1 MIRMMALLQ
10 NFWKIVVP
18 VLQKNF
24 TDLIKQVGIAATWA
38 VGLQSYTVQDIY
50 QNSWMFRLEPV
61 LRNPWA
67 TLQRAAVSIIL
78 ILAVY
83 QSSQTRLG
91 AVEPQSLKGIKAPEF
106 RLSGS
111 DGQSHR
117 LSKTLESGPVIVVWF
132 PKAYTGN
139 VELMLKSIEKSV
151 TALHGKGVKVFAA
164 SCDKTKYLSP
174 FSKELGLSF
183 PILADPT
190 RTTAIQWAAVHDG
203 RDIPERWA
211 YFIGRDGRIAAV
223 VSELEAARAGEIL
236 VQESLKLGW

>member
-1 MIRMMALLQ
+1 MR
-10 NFWKIVVP
+10 N
-18 VLQKNF
+18 
-24 TDLIKQVGIAATWA
+24 
-38 VGLQSYTVQDIY
+38 
-50 QNSWMFRLEPV
+50 RLV
-61 LRNPWA
+61 
-67 TLQRAAVSIIL
+67 TLQRTAVSVIL

-83 QSSQTRLG
+83 VSCQTRLE
-91 AVEPQSLKGIKAPEF
+91 AVEPLSLKGIKAPEF

-139 VELMLKSIEKSV
+139 VELMLKSVDKSV
-151 TALHGKGVKVFAA
+151 SALQAKGVKVFAA

-174 FSKELGLSF
+174 FSKELSLSF

-190 RTTAIQWAAVHDG
+190 RTTAIQWAAVHEG

-211 YFIGRDGRIAAV
+211 YFIGKDGRIASV
-223 VSELEAARAGEIL
+223 VTELEAARAGEIL
-236 VQESLKLGW
+236 AQEAVRLGW